1 MKPIMNKWFWPHL
14 GQFSCAAKKIV
25 FWWETKSK
33 DSLSTAAAAGGIRFK
48 SSVSV
53 FLFPPVCFGRDL
65 CFGLNCQSA
74 NKQGHCGWVTG
85 SKTSKLHK
93 HWTKLAAT
101 VVSPFLFKVMI
112 LFDGDRIVT
121 VAREVGWNRQSV
133 QLWLTWRN
141 NFKQWKGNVKRIRLT
156 NTQNEKCLRRN
167 L

>member
-1 MKPIMNKWFWPHL
+1 MQTWWFHFRNNVVKPKPDKSCNETNLEQVILTTL
-14 GQFSCAAKKIV
+14 GSIQLCLKKIV

-74 NKQGHCGWVTG
+74 NKQGHGGWVTG

-101 VVSPFLFKVMI
+101 FLSPFSAFSK
-112 LFDGDRIVT
+112 
-121 VAREVGWNRQSV
+121 W
-133 QLWLTWRN
+133 WY
-141 NFKQWKGNVKRIRLT
+141 
-156 NTQNEKCLRRN
+156 CLMETE

>member
-1 MKPIMNKWFWPHL
+1 MTKWFWPHL

-101 VVSPFLFKVMI
+101 VVSPFFVQS
-112 LFDGDRIVT
+112 DDIV
-121 VAREVGWNRQSV
+121 W
-133 QLWLTWRN
+133 WRPN
-141 NFKQWKGNVKRIRLT
+141 CNSCKGSWMEQTICPTLI
-156 NTQNEKCLRRN
+156 N
-167 L
+167 LKK